1 MMGVLMQISRDVGLP
16 IVEAFESC
24 LAPVAGKPG
33 LFKPY
38 YCPAGVL
45 TQGYGHT
52 NLGGI
57 PPKVVIGTLWDKAQC
72 DQALANDMAVFE
84 KHVADLAPNVTD
96 QGQFDALVSWS
107 FNTGGPA
114 DSSVWSYARKGDVEG
129 TVERLKRWN
138 KGAGQRSVGRIEGPD
153 KAARCG
159 SGAVRRRSRRG
170 PAHRRDAPGR
180 FLPAAAAATTP
191 APAGLRDRQARRA
204 GDRRR
209 GSGRRSRHDQQ
220 DRTAPTRR
228 AWQRGSLP
236 RKRGRAGRGRH
247 LLHLRRAGRRRR
259 RLPHQQ
265 DRQDSRRLGLT
276 WRTTMSLATLLTLL
290 ALAIVGV
297 LIVDFVRSYVAATSS
312 GWQRLWDAGRGSATM
327 VV

>member
-180 FLPAAAAATTP
+180 FLPAAAA
-191 APAGLRDRQARRA
+191 G
-204 GDRRR
+204 G
-209 GSGRRSRHDQQ
+209 G
-220 DRTAPTRR
+220 
-228 AWQRGSLP
+228 
-236 RKRGRAGRGRH
+236 
-247 LLHLRRAGRRRR
+247 
-259 RLPHQQ
+259 
-265 DRQDSRRLGLT
+265 
-276 WRTTMSLATLLTLL
+276 
-290 ALAIVGV
+290 
-297 LIVDFVRSYVAATSS
+297 AATISKTE
-312 GWQRLWDAGRGSATM
+312 QPPPAAPGSAAPSPASGGGLGGGVTFYIFVAL
-327 VV
+327 VVVAVVFLISKIGKIHADWA